1 MTLSRIAPNNS
12 FKPNPYRGCAK
23 LRAFGYFAPSRRVAA
38 GQLNSDVRRQNNNQ
52 LEIHLMKA
60 YGFVLLASL
69 LIGCTTT
76 GAASGDAPQAT
87 SDYIANRQ
95 ADGSIEIIVT
105 GTTAVPTSSSEAKLE
120 LGSMLEAAAAKE
132 CPGGFSLAQDKI
144 PTVRTDSKNLIGTLR
159 GVARCK

>member
-1 MTLSRIAPNNS
+1 
-12 FKPNPYRGCAK
+12 
-23 LRAFGYFAPSRRVAA
+23 
-38 GQLNSDVRRQNNNQ
+38 
-52 LEIHLMKA
+52 MKA

-76 GAASGDAPQAT
+76 DAASGDAPQAT

-95 ADGSIEIIVT
+95 ADGSLEIIVT

-120 LGSMLEAAAAKE
+120 LGSMLETAAAKE

-144 PTVRTDSKNLIGTLR
+144 PAVRTDSKNLIGTLR